1 MATKKKSKTRK
12 KTSPRE
18 AIHDTLNR
26 LEKELPPNLSG
37 MVRQMRRS
45 MLDLEKQIDKTRKD
59 SERRW
64 ERQQIQLRRDLASM
78 LRRLEKAVAP
88 TPNRKPR
95 KATHKKTS
103 PASRPPSGEA
113 VGKS

>member
-26 LEKELPPNLSG
+26 LEKELPPNLSRI
-37 MVRQMRRS
+37 MRQMRRS

-64 ERQQIQLRRDLASM
+64 ERQQIQVRRDLAAM

-88 TPNRKPR
+88 TANRKPR
-95 KATHKKTS
+95 KAHKKAS
-103 PASRPPSGEA
+103 PAGRSPSGEA